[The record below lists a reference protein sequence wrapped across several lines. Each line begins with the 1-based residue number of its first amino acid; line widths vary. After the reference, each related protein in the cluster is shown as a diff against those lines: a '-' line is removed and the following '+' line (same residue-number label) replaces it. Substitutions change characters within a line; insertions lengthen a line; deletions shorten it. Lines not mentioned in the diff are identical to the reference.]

1 MEIWDVE
8 DLTSLS
14 YQVSDVIEYPDFQG
28 APFPGLL
35 IRISGDQC
43 TWSYGEAKY
52 YVWSIRILMYKNT
65 YCKIACIEI
74 NVYHDYLLYKKF
86 QNWHNL

>member
-8 DLTSLS
+8 DLASFS

-43 TWSYGEAKY
+43 T
-52 YVWSIRILMYKNT
+52 
-65 YCKIACIEI
+65 
-74 NVYHDYLLYKKF
+74 
-86 QNWHNL
+86 